1 MHRPA
6 HRVPVAAVDYCLD
19 AGTPRLGMNAHK
31 ITEEEAY
38 ALLRRTSNQLNRKLH
53 DIAND
58 VTVTGA
64 LP

>member
-1 MHRPA
+1 
-6 HRVPVAAVDYCLD
+6 
-19 AGTPRLGMNAHK
+19 MNAHK

-38 ALLRRTSNQLNRKLH
+38 ALLRRTSNRLNRNLH